1 MAPTPTPPA
10 GNSPVARDDTAAVSS
25 GDLAF
30 VAVLANDT
38 PAAGQTLTVKS
49 ITSPASNGDC
59 SIGLDLLEVVYAPTD
74 GFTGTDSC
82 VYEACDLVP
91 QCDTATVTFTVE
103 PPTPPPTVSS
113 IQWIVYTFLCPVFD
127 SSSCTTIL

>member
-1 MAPTPTPPA
+1 MDSKMKKKLTFLYLCLWLGHLHMWSPPVAPPTPTLPA
-10 GNSPVARDDTAAVSS
+10 GNSPVARDDTATVSS

-91 QCDTATVTFTVE
+91 QCDTATVTFTV
-103 PPTPPPTVSS
+103 
-113 IQWIVYTFLCPVFD
+113 Q
-127 SSSCTTIL
+127 

>member
-1 MAPTPTPPA
+1 MPTYGATDPNPAPVAAPIPPPTQPPVVAPTPTPPA
-10 GNSPVARDDTAAVSS
+10 GNSPVANDDTATVSS

-30 VAVLANDT
+30 VAVLANDS

-49 ITSPASNGDC
+49 ITSPASNGTC
-59 SIGLDLLEVVYAPTD
+59 FIGPPNPNPNLFEVNYDPND

-91 QCDTATVTFTVE
+91 QCDTATVTFTV
-103 PPTPPPTVSS
+103 
-113 IQWIVYTFLCPVFD
+113 Q
-127 SSSCTTIL
+127 